1 MVGWEW
7 RTGHYFFPPILQGI
21 VSIPGFFFVLLTLAI
36 VYMVFAS
43 KQLRSEEAAAAA
55 LGKTLEQ
62 MDGYDKTEHSPITPD
77 DSVQHDVLKTA
88 VNPIRILAVCGS
100 GQGSSMMM
108 KMKIKSYLD
117 KHNIPNTLDSCAVT
131 DYKGKLNEIDI
142 IVASR
147 HLADEIEVGEDKFV
161 LGVQK
166 HAKSK
171 FLWSRI
177 NCLNQKNISKPLKGD
192 ESLFNHQLNRTYHE
206 FKTVAHRK

>member
-1 MVGWEW
+1 WMGMADWAL
-7 RTGHYFFPPILQGI
+7 FFPPILQGI

-161 LGVQK
+161 LGVQ
-166 HAKSK
+166 
-171 FLWSRI
+171 
-177 NCLNQKNISKPLKGD
+177 NMLNPNSFGPELIALIKKYQ
-192 ESLFNHQLNRTYHE
+192 QT
-206 FKTVAHRK
+206 T